1 LPGVSGS
8 PLASFRARVDL
19 LDMDL
24 ETEHKDTPA
33 EHGRAKRTGGAYRG
47 TDG

>member
-1 LPGVSGS
+1 
-8 PLASFRARVDL
+8 VDL

-24 ETEHKDTPA
+24 ETEHKDTPT

>member
-1 LPGVSGS
+1 MYPWMGPSGRES
-8 PLASFRARVDL
+8 EL
-19 LDMDL
+19 LDMDV
-24 ETEHKDTPA
+24 ESEDKDTPA